1 MKITLTGSLGNI
13 SKPLAKKLINNG
25 HQVTIISSNPDKIV
39 SIEALGAKAA
49 IGSVAD
55 LTFLTEAFAG
65 ADFVY
70 TMVPPNFGANNLY
83 QYITGTGQ
91 NYAEAIKLSGVTRVI
106 NLSSMGAHLESA
118 PAPIAAATEVERTLN
133 KLDNVAIK
141 HLRCPFFFVNY
152 YGLISMV
159 KNMGILGSNYPGDT
173 RMLLVHPQDIAAAAA
188 EEIEQGF
195 TGKSIR
201 NVVSDQSTP
210 QQVATVL
217 GTAIDKPDLPWV
229 EFTDE
234 QALQGIIQSGVPTE
248 IAKSFV
254 ETGIFLR
261 SGQLWE
267 DFDSQKA
274 QVSGNTKLEDFAT
287 EFADKYNNG

>member
-49 IGSVAD
+49 IGSIAD
-55 LTFLTEAFAG
+55 RSFLTEAFAW

-106 NLSSMGAHLESA
+106 NLSSMGAHLTSA
-118 PAPIAAATEVERTLN
+118 PIPIAAAAEVERALN

-159 KNMGILGSNYPGDT
+159 KNMGILGST
-173 RMLLVHPQDIAAAAA
+173 
-188 EEIEQGF
+188 
-195 TGKSIR
+195 TGCHCFR
-201 NVVSDQSTP
+201 N
-210 QQVATVL
+210 
-217 GTAIDKPDLPWV
+217 
-229 EFTDE
+229 
-234 QALQGIIQSGVPTE
+234 
-248 IAKSFV
+248 
-254 ETGIFLR
+254 
-261 SGQLWE
+261 
-267 DFDSQKA
+267 
-274 QVSGNTKLEDFAT
+274 
-287 EFADKYNNG
+287 NNR